1 MLENINELLE
11 KRNLIELK
19 KYLSNIESEDIAS
32 LLNEVN
38 EIDEE
43 KQAIIFRLLGKDE
56 SAEVFAELEPDI
68 QENLINALSDKEIK
82 EVIKKEIDVEI
93 QFDIQ
98 KRVQEV

>member
-1 MLENINELLE
+1 MNYQKKKSHRI
-11 KRNLIELK
+11 K

-82 EVIKKEIDVEI
+82 EVISDLYLDDTTDLIEEMPSNVVKE
-93 QFDIQ
+93 F
-98 KRVQEV
+98 